1 MMNKKLN
8 RSAIVFLV
16 LLASIQQ
23 VKSQVLIS
31 LVLGDK
37 LNSGTIEFGLEGG
50 VNYPTISGLNGK
62 AKANFNLGFYF
73 DIKTKNPSWLVHTGV
88 MVKSSLGTAELP
100 VYLLNDAGLDSSFV
114 NGNVTR
120 RINYFNCPLMM
131 KYKFTKNIFA
141 QGGIMPSLRSKAT
154 DIFNTEIDDGDLEYK
169 RTISDQFHRIDFGL
183 IAGFGYRLMGGN
195 GMNLS
200 VQYYYGLTDIT
211 IDDSTPDQFNRSLF
225 LFVGIP
231 IGAGKAKEKEMK
243 KNKQE
248 SGN

>member
-1 MMNKKLN
+1 L
-8 RSAIVFLV
+8 RPAV
-16 LLASIQQ
+16 LLLLFLFVCVLQSR
-23 VKSQVLIS
+23 SQVIIS

-50 VNYPTISGLNGK
+50 VNFPTIKGLEGK
-62 AKANFNLGFYF
+62 AKSNFNLGFYF

-100 VYLLNDAGLDSSFV
+100 VYLLNDAGLDSSFKNGEV
-114 NGNVTR
+114 NR
-120 RINYFNCPLMM
+120 RINYFNCPLQM

-141 QGGIMPSLRSKAT
+141 EAGIMPSLRSAAH
-154 DIFNTEIDDGDLEYK
+154 DIFHAEPDGNDLEYK
-169 RTISDQFHRIDFGL
+169 KKISDDFHRIDFGL

-200 VQYYYGLTDIT
+200 VQYYYGLTNILV
-211 IDDSTPDQFNRSLF
+211 DDKMPAQYNRSLF

-231 IGAGKAKEKEMK
+231 IGAGKARERE
-243 KNKQE
+243 KNKLE
-248 SGN
+248 NEKK

>member
-1 MMNKKLN
+1 MRRLSNH
-8 RSAIVFLV
+8 SFSFLFFF
-16 LLASIQQ
+16 LLLIRPVQ
-23 VKSQVLIS
+23 SQVIIS

-50 VNYPTISGLNGK
+50 ANFPTISGLNGK

-88 MVKSSLGTAELP
+88 MVKSVLGSAELP
-100 VYLLNDAGLDSSFV
+100 VYLLNDANLDSSFENGKV
-114 NGNVTR
+114 NR
-120 RINYFNCPLMM
+120 RLNYFNVPLMM
-131 KYKFTKNIFA
+131 KYKINKNIFA
-141 QGGIMPSLRSKAT
+141 QGGIMPSLRYKSY
-154 DIFNTEIDDGDLEYK
+154 DVFSNEIDDDDLEYK
-169 RTISDQFHRIDFGL
+169 KEISDQFHQIDFGL

-211 IDDSTPDQFNRSLF
+211 IDDTTPAQYNRSLF

-231 IGAGKAKEKEMK
+231 IGAGKARERE
-243 KNKQE
+243 KNKGELQ
-248 SGN
+248 